1 MKLYSTR
8 EINKIAYKKTHSTNI
23 SNEINS
29 HYTQEIKM
37 PVSEVLWVDLL
48 EWKKNTN

>member
-29 HYTQEIKM
+29 HYAQEIKNARFGSF
-37 PVSEVLWVDLL
+37 VSGLA
-48 EWKKNTN
+48 